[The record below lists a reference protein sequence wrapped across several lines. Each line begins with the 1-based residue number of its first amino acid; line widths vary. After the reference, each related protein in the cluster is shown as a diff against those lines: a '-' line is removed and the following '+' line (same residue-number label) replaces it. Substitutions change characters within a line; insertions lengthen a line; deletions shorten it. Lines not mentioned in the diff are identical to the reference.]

1 MTLASEPGPGFLGLS
16 YQTPQ
21 PGAEWLPWGVKSSRL
36 PGGRGGGG
44 GSKAGFSPLSWI
56 GASKP
61 PVTPVCFSLVACVT
75 SVHVRLF
82 ATLWTVA
89 CQAPLSMGFSRPEY
103 WNELSCPPPGELLN
117 PGIEP
122 VSPALQVDS
131 LSTEPPGKP
140 FPSLP
145 PLISPRAY
153 PYLIRK

>member
-1 MTLASEPGPGFLGLS
+1 MAPLGSKVL
-16 YQTPQ
+16 QAAW
-21 PGAEWLPWGVKSSRL
+21 GA
-36 PGGRGGGG
+36 GGGG